1 MKYRTLG
8 KTNISVSVVA
18 MGCWSIV
25 GSPTW
30 GKQDEKDSIETI
42 KKALDLGV
50 NFFDTAEEYE
60 YGDGSSESLLGKAL
74 TNCRHKAVIS
84 SKVSSSHLSANEIQL
99 ACENSL
105 KRLNRDYIDLY
116 QIHWPNRNIPFAE
129 TIGALGKLKEQ
140 GKIRAIGVSNFGVED
155 LSNFLA
161 IGH

>member
-84 SKVSSSHLSANEIQL
+84 SKVSSSGGGQPRCIEPSSGI
-99 ACENSL
+99 
-105 KRLNRDYIDLY
+105 RD
-116 QIHWPNRNIPFAE
+116 
-129 TIGALGKLKEQ
+129 GALMGGPIDRCRPQ
-140 GKIRAIGVSNFGVED
+140 CTSCNAA
-155 LSNFLA
+155 LA
-161 IGH
+161 PLR